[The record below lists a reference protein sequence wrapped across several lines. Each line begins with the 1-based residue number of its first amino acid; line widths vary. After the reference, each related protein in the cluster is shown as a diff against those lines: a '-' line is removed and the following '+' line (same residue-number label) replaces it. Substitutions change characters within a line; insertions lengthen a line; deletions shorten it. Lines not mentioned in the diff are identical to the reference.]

1 MIMPDNTSLSSNTSS
16 VENGYQIDG
25 SICNYYNKYSCQAVN
40 VRMEYISPEIDPSM
54 LAQYWSVG
62 FTTVLFLWLFSVGV
76 GQIIKL
82 VRNA

>member
-1 MIMPDNTSLSSNTSS
+1 MPDNTSFKTNNLS
-16 VENGYQIDG
+16 VENGYLIDG
-25 SICNYYNKYSCQAVN
+25 SICNYYNKYSCQVVN
-40 VRMEYISPEIDPSM
+40 VRMEYVSPEIDSSM